1 MKIKLVAAFKNQ
13 LVVAVIVVGAIVTAI
28 PVFICGLIR
37 VLWNAFASWA
47 RPRKPAIAEII
58 WRLAEA
64 AEARIVGRAG
74 KQNEK

>member
-13 LVVAVIVVGAIVTAI
+13 LLVAVIVVGAIVTAI

-37 VLWNAFASWA
+37 VLWNAFITWA
-47 RPRKPAIAEII
+47 RPRKPVVAEII
-58 WRLAEA
+58 WQLAEA